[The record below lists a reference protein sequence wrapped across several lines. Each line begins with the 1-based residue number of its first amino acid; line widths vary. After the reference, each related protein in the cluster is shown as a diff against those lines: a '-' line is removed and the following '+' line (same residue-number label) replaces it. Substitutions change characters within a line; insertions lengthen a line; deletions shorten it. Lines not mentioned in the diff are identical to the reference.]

1 MISQIYKFTSFTTS
15 NCYILRPFNDEIC
28 MFIDLPPDLNEPLH
42 YVKENNLT
50 VAGALVTHGHF
61 DHALG
66 MQSFDSN
73 IYMNLNDEFLA
84 RNPQEQI
91 AMFTNNTFQAEKFN
105 GEIIDIKNLPYDFIK
120 IHCNPGHTE
129 GSVSFEFPEMGTIF
143 TGDFVFK
150 DSIGRTDLKTG
161 NHNDMISSIK
171 NVFSKFN
178 PDYEVLPGHG
188 SSETVSNIRKDN
200 LFIKEHLHD

>member
-1 MISQIYKFTSFTTS
+1 MISEIYKFTSFTTS

-84 RNPQEQI
+84 RNTQEQI

-188 SSETVSNIRKDN
+188 TSETVSNIRKDN

>member
-1 MISQIYKFTSFTTS
+1 MISEIYKFTSFTTS

-171 NVFSKFN
+171 YVFSKFN

>member
-1 MISQIYKFTSFTTS
+1 
-15 NCYILRPFNDEIC
+15 

-200 LFIKEHLHD
+200 LFIKEHLHDWTG